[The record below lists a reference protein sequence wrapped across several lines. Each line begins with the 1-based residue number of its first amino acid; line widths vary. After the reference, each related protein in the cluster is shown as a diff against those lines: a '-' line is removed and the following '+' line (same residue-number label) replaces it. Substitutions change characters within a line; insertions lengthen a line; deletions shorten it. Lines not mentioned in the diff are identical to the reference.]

1 MGEPVTYLLTA
12 WAAFLAGFIFR
23 SYWPAMIRDDDA
35 SEYELPRD
43 DAVHLL
49 INRSKSQ

>member
-1 MGEPVTYLLTA
+1 MITVLIA

-43 DAVHLL
+43 DAVERRLER
-49 INRSKSQ
+49 NRRNSR

>member
-1 MGEPVTYLLTA
+1 MTYILTA

-43 DAVHLL
+43 DAVERLL
-49 INRSKSQ
+49 ERNRSAR

>member
-1 MGEPVTYLLTA
+1 MTYILTA
-12 WAAFLAGFIFR
+12 WIAFLAGFIFR

-43 DAVHLL
+43 DAVSRLL
-49 INRSKSQ
+49 ERNRRNSR

>member
-1 MGEPVTYLLTA
+1 MITALIA

-23 SYWPAMIRDDDA
+23 SYWPAMIRDDA

-43 DAVHLL
+43 DAVQRL
-49 INRSKSQ
+49 INRSKTQ